1 MGNKFINNVEDSDM
15 EEWEGNKYSGSGIKK
30 MKAYKCDLTLEE
42 LQIKRE
48 KFWHS
53 KINNKVE
60 NCVNWSIIQKAISL
74 DEPRNILYLQHFQI
88 EPINGCVNECRDKDG
103 NIYKIP
109 NYCIND
115 PYYERKLINNNI
127 NEIEEKL
134 LNIKFYSEKKS
145 DAFYLYISNKISGKN
160 LKQKFS
166 EHMKLNNNSK
176 IRLFINGVELKDEE
190 YLYQHNIVENVSIL
204 YIIKNYII

>member
-1 MGNKFINNVEDSDM
+1 MGNKSINNVEDSDM

-145 DAFYLYISNKISGKN
+145 DTFYLYISNKISGKN